1 MAGAVVQPGGPER
14 FSGAA
19 MTEKAV
25 LTVADV
31 AAMTGFSRSTVTRM
45 FEAERGVIILERPE
59 RMHKRPYRSLRIPR
73 TVYERVANR
82 MTVK

>member
-1 MAGAVVQPGGPER
+1 
-14 FSGAA
+14 

-73 TVYERVANR
+73 AVYERVAKR
-82 MTVK
+82 LTVK